1 MSKSFWEGEGGCV
14 AERLPGI
21 FGHNWSVWCQENHP
35 PSGTVC
41 RLHRKGWVA
50 DVNKCHS
57 VPYKMVKALEL
68 SVGHRQSEC
77 TFQTGTR
84 CA

>member
-1 MSKSFWEGEGGCV
+1 M

-21 FGHNWSVWCQENHP
+21 FRYNWSVWCQENHP

-41 RLHRKGWVA
+41 RRKGWVA

-68 SVGHRQSEC
+68 LAVGHRQSAPSRLV
-77 TFQTGTR
+77 QGVPSQHSGHH
-84 CA
+84 